1 MLINYEKVKD
11 VFEQFIESYNT
22 DNGQISLKLIHT
34 YGVVESCDFIT
45 KDLNL
50 NEEDVELAKL
60 IALLHDIGRFDQA
73 VKYSSFVDY
82 QTIDHADYGVN
93 VLFDN
98 GMIRKFIETDIYDE
112 IIKKAIRNHNKYQIE
127 DGLSEKELL
136 HAKIIRDADK
146 TDNFRVKA
154 TETLVN
160 IDIHLNEENL
170 QYDYIS
176 DKVYNE
182 FMKAKTIISKERT
195 TAMDMWVS
203 YIAFIFDYN
212 FSSGLKYI
220 KEKNYIDILID
231 RIDYKNEDT
240 KSKMEKIREFA
251 KNYIDDRIERNNI

>member
-1 MLINYEKVKD
+1 MVINNNVAKEI
-11 VFEQFIESYNT
+11 FEQFIRNYDT
-22 DNGQISLKLIHT
+22 DNGQINLKLIHT
-34 YGVVESCDFIT
+34 YGVIESCEYIV
-45 KDLNL
+45 KDLGL
-50 NEEDVELAKL
+50 NEEDAELAKL
-60 IALLHDIGRFDQA
+60 IALLHDIGRFEQA
-73 VKYSSFVDY
+73 IKFGSFVDY
-82 QTIDHADYGVN
+82 QTMDHADYGVN
-93 VLFDN
+93 ILFNN
-98 GMIRKFIETDIYDE
+98 GMIRKFIETDIYDQV
-112 IIKKAIRNHNKYQIE
+112 IMKAIGNHNKYSIE
-127 DGLSEKELL
+127 EGLTEKELL

-160 IDIHLNEENL
+160 IDIHLNKENL

-220 KEKNYIDILID
+220 KEKNYIDILVD